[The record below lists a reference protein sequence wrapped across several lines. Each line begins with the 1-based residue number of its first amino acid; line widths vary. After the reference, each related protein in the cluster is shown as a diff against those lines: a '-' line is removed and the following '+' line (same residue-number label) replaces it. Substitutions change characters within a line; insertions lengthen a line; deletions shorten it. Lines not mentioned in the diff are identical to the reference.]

1 MDKVF
6 LFEDFYLCILWF
18 FRVVFVGL
26 DFLVE
31 EVEFFYVGVWYGG
44 SGVVEYLRCCW
55 GSGRWLDLLYLKLV

>member
-44 SGVVEYLRCCW
+44 SGVL
-55 GSGRWLDLLYLKLV
+55 